1 MKYNYYEIDG
11 AKIITV
17 DGSIRDK
24 AIHMSPIKQ
33 VDEIEF
39 EREKK

>member
-11 AKIITV
+11 DKIWTV

-24 AIHMSPIKQ
+24 AIHSSPIKQ
-33 VDEIEF
+33 VDAVEF
-39 EREKK
+39 ERR